1 MSCLPCQN
9 VVVTRHS
16 HGKPSCKLQHYR
28 AGSNHDR
35 VIVVVERGRAGPL
48 LVRLGEVDHSVAQ
61 EDVAAQQELSPAIG
75 KEPVSAAV
83 VFGTL

>member
-1 MSCLPCQN
+1 MGNHRANSN
-9 VVVTRHS
+9 NGNS
-16 HGKPSCKLQHYR
+16 WKNR

-35 VIVVVERGRAGPL
+35 VIVVVEGGRAGPL